1 MKPILTFIFVVTT
14 CLLCG
19 GLIGYAIGNDGQD
32 KLIEQR
38 DKTLKLVD
46 VLKGLQ
52 DKTEKVALK
61 CYDEY
66 LNLRSVARK
75 CCNAAT
81 QTLDQLDL
89 CVGKKKKK

>member
-1 MKPILTFIFVVTT
+1 MKLILTFIFVVTA

-19 GLIGYAIGNDGQD
+19 GLTGYVIGNDGQD
-32 KLIEQR
+32 KLIGQR
-38 DKTLKLVD
+38 DKAFKLANDLKN
-46 VLKGLQ
+46 LQ
-52 DKTEKVALK
+52 DRTEKVALK